1 MQEIN
6 KDDVEEVSGGI
17 RLPDQGFPLPNPFPC
32 PGPNPDPF
40 PGPSDPWV

>member
-17 RLPDQGFPLPNPFPC
+17 LFPDRGFPEPL
-32 PGPNPDPF
+32 PF
-40 PGPSDPWV
+40 PGPVPRLGEH